1 MIVSLEAEP
10 VVRAWWIGDGRVEE
24 EELDVSTAD
33 EPLACPECGRVDD
46 TGASFCASCG
56 MPLVRSGAEPLEA
69 PLSDAHGR
77 ARKIDPAFTEG
88 ELVRVA
94 GGRNQA
100 EAELIQG
107 LLLEWG
113 VPSILRRSA
122 GFDVPDFLAAGPR
135 DVLVPSA
142 GAETAREVLLAG
154 RHGAHHRRAPRSP
167 AAAARGR
174 DRARRSRDR
183 AARLPRLPGRL
194 SRTSNV

>member
-1 MIVSLEAEP
+1 MSSTAEP
-10 VVRAWWIGDGRVEE
+10 
-24 EELDVSTAD
+24 LT
-33 EPLACPECGRVDD
+33 CPGCGRPDES
-46 TGASFCASCG
+46 GASFCRSCG

-88 ELVRVA
+88 DLVRVA

-113 VPSILRRSA
+113 VPSVLRRSA

-135 DVLVPSA
+135 DVLVPEA
-142 GAETAREVLLAG
+142 GAQTAHEVLLQADM
-154 RHGAHHRRAPRSP
+154 APTTAARSGP
-167 AAAARGR
+167 RPLVLAAVVGLGGGAAALLAWLLQG
-174 DRARRSRDR
+174 
-183 AARLPRLPGRL
+183 
-194 SRTSNV
+194 